1 MDSKHNG
8 RLTILAFA
16 ATLLSG
22 AAFYFGGGL
31 HPHWWLTWVAA
42 LPVLLLAPSLPWGW
56 SLLVAFAANALGALS
71 FWNYLRQYL
80 QFPLSAIAVYLF
92 VPGAAIALAVLLFRG
107 FFRRGQV
114 WLAVLAFPSLIVA
127 YEYLT
132 ELALGTFGNTAYTQ
146 LNNPPA
152 LQLAAIAGMWGIGF
166 VVMLFAP
173 AVAAAILSRGATRRK
188 LALMLAGVLMCVYGY
203 GAWRLRST
211 PPAAQRIVVGLVST
225 QFPKNIFPA
234 SDAQKMQLL
243 KDYAAQ
249 ASALAARGAKIV
261 VLPEMTVRV
270 SPSLSEE
277 ANHLFEQT
285 ARESGAQ
292 VLLGVLNQTSS
303 GAFNEARLYLPSGAI
318 GAVYRKRH
326 LVPVA
331 EAGTTPVKDYS
342 VLDQP
347 EGTTGIA
354 ICRDMDYPNPA
365 RTYGEDR
372 VGLLLVPAWDFD
384 VDRWWHGHMA
394 LMRGVE
400 YGYSIVRSAKVGFL
414 TVSDDRGRVLA
425 EASTTPQAPFTS
437 LLATVP
443 VRHDWTLYQAL
454 GDWFA
459 WLNLALLC
467 GLALFRFLGR
477 REIRLNERNA
487 RSDLAGTVPMSD
499 AR

>member
-1 MDSKHNG
+1 MGSKHDA
-8 RLTILAFA
+8 RLTVLVLA

-22 AAFYFGGGL
+22 GASYFGVGF
-31 HPHWWLTWVAA
+31 HPHWWLAWVAA
-42 LPVLLLAPSLPWGW
+42 LPVLLLAPSLRWGW

-71 FWNYLRQYL
+71 FWNYLRQIL
-80 QFPLSAIAVYLF
+80 QFPLLAIALYLF
-92 VPGAAIALAVLLFRG
+92 VPGAAMALAVLLFRG

-114 WLAVLAFPSLIVA
+114 WLAVLAFPSLLIA

-146 LNNPPA
+146 LNNLPA
-152 LQLAAIAGMWGIGF
+152 LQLVAISGMWGIGF
-166 VVMLFAP
+166 VVMLFP
-173 AVAAAILSRGATRRK
+173 SAVAAAILSRGPTRRK
-188 LALMLAGVLMCVYGY
+188 LALMLAGVLICVYGY
-203 GAWRLRST
+203 GAWRLSSMS
-211 PPAAQRIVVGLVST
+211 PAAQRIVVGLVST
-225 QFPKNIFPA
+225 QFPHNMFSA
-234 SDAQKMQLL
+234 SDAQKMRLL

-249 ASALAARGAKIV
+249 ASELADRGAKIV
-261 VLPEMTVRV
+261 VLPEMTSRV

-277 ANHLFEQT
+277 ANDLFEQT

-292 VLLGVLNQTSS
+292 VLVGVLNQTSA
-303 GAFNEARLYLPSGAI
+303 GTFNEARLYLPSGAI

-331 EAGTTPVKDYS
+331 EAGTTPVTDYS

-384 VDRWWHGHMA
+384 VDRWRHGHMA

-467 GLALFRFLGR
+467 GLVLFAVLGR
-477 REIRLNERNA
+477 REISLNEHNA
-487 RSDLAGTVPMSD
+487 RSDLADAVPMSD
-499 AR
+499 FR

>member
-1 MDSKHNG
+1 MDSKHNA
-8 RLTILAFA
+8 RLTVLASA
-16 ATLLSG
+16 VTLLSG
-22 AAFYFGGGL
+22 TAFYFGAGL
-31 HPHWWLTWVAA
+31 HPYWWLTWVAA

-56 SLLVAFAANALGALS
+56 SLLVAFVANALGALS
-71 FWNYLRQYL
+71 FWSYLRHDL
-80 QFPLSAIAVYLF
+80 HFPLSVIAVDLF
-92 VPGAAIALAVLLFRG
+92 VPSAAMALGVLFFRG
-107 FFRRGQV
+107 FFRRGHV

-127 YEYLT
+127 YTYLT
-132 ELALGTFGNTAYTQ
+132 ELVVGTFGNTAYTQ
-146 LNNPPA
+146 LNNLLA
-152 LQLAAIAGMWGIGF
+152 LQLAAIAGMWGLSF
-166 VVMLFAP
+166 VVLLFAP

-188 LALMLAGVLMCVYGY
+188 LALALAGVLICVYGY
-203 GAWRLRST
+203 GAWRLGRT
-211 PPAAQRIVVGLVST
+211 PPAAQRLVVGLIST
-225 QFPKNIFPA
+225 QFPENVFPA

-249 ASALAARGAKIV
+249 ASALAARGARII
-261 VLPEMTVRV
+261 VLPEMIVRV
-270 SPSLSEE
+270 SPSFSEE

-292 VLLGVLNQTSS
+292 VLLGVLNQTSA
-303 GAFNEARLYLPSGAI
+303 GTFNEARLYLPSGTI
-318 GAVYRKRH
+318 GAVYRKLH

-342 VLDQP
+342 VLDEP
-347 EGTTGIA
+347 AGTTGIA

-365 RTYGEDR
+365 QTYGKDR

-384 VDRWWHGHMA
+384 VDRWWHGHMP

-443 VRHDWTLYQAL
+443 MRHDWTLYQAL

-467 GLALFRFLGR
+467 GLALFAILGR
-477 REIRLNERNA
+477 REAILNGRHG
-487 RSDLAGTVPMSD
+487 RSDLG
-499 AR
+499 

>member
-1 MDSKHNG
+1 MDSKHNA
-8 RLTILAFA
+8 RLAILAAA

-22 AAFYFGGGL
+22 AAFYFGAGL
-31 HPHWWLTWVAA
+31 NPKWWLVWVAA
-42 LPVLLLAPSLPWGW
+42 LPVLLVAPSLPWGW
-56 SLLVAFAANALGALS
+56 ALLVAFAANALGALS
-71 FWNYLRQYL
+71 FWNYLRHYL
-80 QFPLSAIAVYLF
+80 QFPPSAIAVYLF
-92 VPGAAIALAVLLFRG
+92 APAAGIALAVLLFRS

-127 YEYLT
+127 YQYLA

-146 LNNPPA
+146 LNNLPV
-152 LQLAAIAGMWGIGF
+152 LQLAAVSGMWGIGF
-166 VVMLFAP
+166 VVLLFAP
-173 AVAAAILSRGATRRK
+173 AVAAAILSRGETRRK
-188 LALMLAGVLMCVYGY
+188 LALMLAAVLICVYGY

-211 PPAAQRIVVGLVST
+211 PAPAHPIVVGLVST
-225 QFPKNIFPA
+225 EFPNNISPE
-234 SDAQKMQLL
+234 SDAQRMQLL
-243 KDYAAQ
+243 QEYAAQ

-261 VLPEMTVRV
+261 VLPEMSVQV
-270 SPSLSEE
+270 SPSLSDE
-277 ANHLFEQT
+277 ANRLFEQT
-285 ARESGAQ
+285 ARDSGAQ

-303 GAFNEARLYLPSGAI
+303 GRFNEARLYLPSGAI
-318 GAVYRKRH
+318 GAVYRKLH

-331 EAGTTPVKDYS
+331 EAGTTPTEDYS

-365 RTYGEDR
+365 RTYGADS

-384 VDRWWHGHMA
+384 IDREWHGHMA

-425 EASTTPQAPFTS
+425 EASTTPNAPFTS

-459 WLNLALLC
+459 WLNLALFC
-467 GLALFRFLGR
+467 GLALVALLGR
-477 REIRLNERNA
+477 RQVAATR
-487 RSDLAGTVPMSD
+487 
-499 AR
+499 